1 MIINSQN
8 IKQLNA
14 MGLQYYLSLLSNLSV
29 ILKTIKTLCGYSF
42 QVVKFNVAKLYPIT
56 MGQA

>member
-1 MIINSQN
+1 
-8 IKQLNA
+8 

-29 ILKTIKTLCGYSF
+29 ILKTIKTLYGYSF
-42 QVVKFNVAKLYPIT
+42 QVAKFNVAKLYPIT

>member
-8 IKQLNA
+8 IKHLNA

-29 ILKTIKTLCGYSF
+29 ILKTIKTLYGYSF
-42 QVVKFNVAKLYPIT
+42 QVAKFNVAKLYPIT